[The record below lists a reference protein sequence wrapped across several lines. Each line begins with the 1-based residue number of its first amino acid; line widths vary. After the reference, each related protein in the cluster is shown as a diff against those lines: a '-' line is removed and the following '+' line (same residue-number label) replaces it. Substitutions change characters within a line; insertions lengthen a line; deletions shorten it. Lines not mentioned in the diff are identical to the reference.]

1 MQENRAIEKE
11 EQKTAS
17 SAAGGGGKF
26 KTRFK
31 IRQIT
36 VGEMDQKT
44 AAEQCKA

>member
-1 MQENRAIEKE
+1 MQESRAIEKE

-31 IRQIT
+31 IRQVT
-36 VGEMDQKT
+36 GREMDQKT